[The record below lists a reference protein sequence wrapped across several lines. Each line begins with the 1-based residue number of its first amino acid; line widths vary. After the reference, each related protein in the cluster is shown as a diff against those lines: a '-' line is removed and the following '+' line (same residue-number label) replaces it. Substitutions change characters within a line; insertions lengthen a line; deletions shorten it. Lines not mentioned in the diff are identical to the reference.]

1 MGLIAWFKEK
11 IKMDNRKLIEEI
23 ISTIES
29 EFGNSNHT
37 EYKCNNGSVIY
48 TDVGYVESW
57 FKEYKDILRE
67 RYCK

>member
-1 MGLIAWFKEK
+1 
-11 IKMDNRKLIEEI
+11 MDKGEIQNMNNKDLIEEI

-29 EFGNSNHT
+29 EFENSNHT
-37 EYKCNNGSVIY
+37 EYRCNNGSVIL

-67 RYCK
+67 RY